1 MKIEFLDSGTPKKK
15 IKLSKRDDSVEKKK
29 KFKKDIPSQDIEMDA
44 IIDSVIRNSQSALL
58 SPQKHSSHSQ
68 QGQKL
73 QQSLSPIVKPE
84 PISVSTP
91 KSLNS
96 QTFDDDE
103 AAKTLVLM
111 AGEKSLT
118 KRKKTKPSSTA
129 TISSSGTPLS
139 DNSSAFQSAMSSF
152 PKVSPGVSPLSPTM
166 FSMTNQNPF
175 FNPAVP
181 TPPLFGHMSPPMQS
195 SMQTSPHD
203 SYPVPPPLTKPKTLA
218 EKKAL
223 PPEIMNQ
230 PIVKREKDKENV
242 RKERSKDRD
251 KFQKQK
257 HKISSKS
264 YKSKRTISEDESSSD
279 DNIKPKINIKLG
291 STANIK
297 PVLSTSDS
305 KPSIKSLSSP
315 KHVSNQE
322 ELALKKKRGPK
333 KKFMKEEVKED
344 KSCTVIRET
353 ITVDANEGNEKVWI
367 CPACK
372 GPDDGS
378 SMIGKSCQQFELK
391 ITRSGGRY

>member
-29 KFKKDIPSQDIEMDA
+29 KSKKDIPSQSIEMDA
-44 IIDSVIRNSQSALL
+44 IIDSVIRNSQL
-58 SPQKHSSHSQ
+58 SPHKQSSHSQ
-68 QGQKL
+68 QVQKL
-73 QQSLSPIVKPE
+73 QQSLSPIVKLE

-111 AGEKSLT
+111 AGEKSFEKT

-129 TISSSGTPLS
+129 TISSSVTPLS

-251 KFQKQK
+251 KSQKQK

-264 YKSKRTISEDESSSD
+264 FKSKRTISEDESSSD

-297 PVLSTSDS
+297 PVLSISDS
-305 KPSIKSLSSP
+305 KPSIKSLSP
-315 KHVSNQE
+315 MPVPNLE

-333 KKFMKEEVKED
+333 RKFTKEEIKED

-378 SMIGKSCQQFELK
+378 SMIGKSCQQFDPK
-391 ITRSGGRY
+391 ITRSGRRY